1 MKKILA
7 TVLFLVMTAVALSG
21 CLLDSSEASNGKAA
35 IAKQEAKKVEALKVE
50 EKREVKQPT
59 LAEQYKMDAD
69 FILIKKSEFK
79 LYAVDAKGNI
89 VAEYGCALGLKP
101 GQKEKSG
108 DMKTPDGVF
117 PIDEILDAS
126 YWTHD
131 FNDGKGEISGAY
143 GPWFISLDTTE
154 LSGGRWSG
162 IGIHGTHAPESIG
175 TRASEGCIRL
185 NNADIIKLKQF
196 ARVGMKVIIE
206 E

>member
-21 CLLDSSEASNGKAA
+21 CLLDSGEASNGKAA
-35 IAKQEAKKVEALKVE
+35 IAKQEAKKVEAPKAE
-50 EKREVKQPT
+50 EKQEVKQST
-59 LAEQYKMDAD
+59 LAEKYKMDAA
-69 FILIKKSEFK
+69 FILIKKSDFK

-89 VAEYGCALGLKP
+89 VAAYGCALGLKP

-131 FNDGKGEISGAY
+131 FNDGKGEIAGAY

-175 TRASEGCIRL
+175 TRASEGCVRL
-185 NNADIIKLKQF
+185 NNADIVKLKQF
-196 ARVGMKVIIE
+196 ARVGMKVVIE

>member
-21 CLLDSSEASNGKAA
+21 CLLDSGEASNGKAA
-35 IAKQEAKKVEALKVE
+35 IAKQEAKKVEAPKAE
-50 EKREVKQPT
+50 EKQEVKQPT
-59 LAEQYKMDAD
+59 LAEKYKMDAA
-69 FILIKKSEFK
+69 FILIKKSDFK

-89 VAEYGCALGLKP
+89 VAAYGCALGLNP

-117 PIDEILDAS
+117 PIDEILDSS

-175 TRASEGCIRL
+175 TRASEGCVRL

-196 ARVGMKVIIE
+196 ARVGMKVVIE